1 MEKEN
6 TSPFP
11 VSKSENSSLG
21 DNPAFPMEEKSG
33 PPQVPGLLE
42 LIYNVLFHPAR
53 AMEIMAYAPPLKQ
66 SLIVFFGVAFFAM
79 VTGLVTLSARM
90 ESLLSSSLV
99 LPGSEAAMTSMT
111 RFFLVFQPFLQYAFF
126 FVVAGFYHLSGG
138 LFGKKDGR
146 AAMMLAV
153 MGFVQLT
160 SLPEIL
166 RQLLFY
172 VLGLE
177 GSFVDLLLTPLLS
190 LAILIWGGYI
200 IVQGLK
206 TNYELDTVRA
216 VIVLFLPF
224 LLFFLMMVVF
234 MIGMAAFLAPLG
246 KAVSMSV

>member
-1 MEKEN
+1 
-6 TSPFP
+6 
-11 VSKSENSSLG
+11 
-21 DNPAFPMEEKSG
+21 
-33 PPQVPGLLE
+33 
-42 LIYNVLFHPAR
+42 
-53 AMEIMAYAPPLKQ
+53 
-66 SLIVFFGVAFFAM
+66 
-79 VTGLVTLSARM
+79 
-90 ESLLSSSLV
+90 
-99 LPGSEAAMTSMT
+99 
-111 RFFLVFQPFLQYAFF
+111 
-126 FVVAGFYHLSGG
+126 
-138 LFGKKDGR
+138 
-146 AAMMLAV
+146 MMLAV

>member
-6 TSPFP
+6 TSPLP
-11 VSKSENSSLG
+11 VLESEKSSG
-21 DNPAFPMEEKSG
+21 DNPPFSKEEKSG

-53 AMEIMAYAPPLKQ
+53 AMEVMAYAPPLKQ
-66 SLIVFFGVAFFAM
+66 SLIVFFGVAFFAV
-79 VTGLVTLSARM
+79 VTGLVTLPARV
-90 ESLLSSSLV
+90 ESLLSSSLL

-177 GSFVDLLLTPLLS
+177 GSFADLLLTPLVS
-190 LAILIWGGYI
+190 LAILFWGGYI

-224 LLFFLMMVVF
+224 LLIFLMMVGF

-246 KAVSMSV
+246 KTVNMSA